1 MAAGARLG
9 LHGDLKALEVASLLC
24 SCVYL
29 CDLPLLRRLVRAGAD
44 VNAGDYDRR
53 TALHIS
59 AAEGNAVMV
68 RVLVEEGGANIW
80 VTDR

>member
-1 MAAGARLG
+1 
-9 LHGDLKALEVASLLC
+9 
-24 SCVYL
+24 VYL